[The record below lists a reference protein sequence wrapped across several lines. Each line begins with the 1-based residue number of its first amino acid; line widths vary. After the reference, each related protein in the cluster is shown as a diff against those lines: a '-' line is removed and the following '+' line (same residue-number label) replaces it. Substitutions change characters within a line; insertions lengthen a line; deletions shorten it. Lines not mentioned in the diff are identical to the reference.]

1 MGTIRARIEMLVK
14 ASRKVFTKKVMLG
27 TSLVV
32 QWLDSELPMQGAW
45 FNP

>member
-1 MGTIRARIEMLVK
+1 MLVK

-32 QWLDSELPMQGAW
+32 QWLDSEPLVQW
-45 FNP
+45 LD